1 MMVRLAFRSL
11 SMIVTHEPNT
21 AHGYF
26 STHYLLLETFQ
37 DLEICPSEQ
46 HRIGTEYGLAGE
58 RCHFLLAVLHHE
70 PQLVIVEFRDPVRMA
85 RKDRRIRRV
94 VFTAALCG
102 PSRYGRGCS
111 FKRGD
116 RRQSSHTYLSA
127 VLHLLLLGILDPG
140 HLVTVK
146 KILQ

>member
-1 MMVRLAFRSL
+1 MVRVTFRSL
-11 SMIVTHEPNT
+11 SMIVIHEPNT
-21 AHGYF
+21 AHG
-26 STHYLLLETFQ
+26 THYLLLETFQ
-37 DLEICPSEQ
+37 DLEICLSEQ
-46 HRIGTEYGLAGE
+46 QRVSTEHGLAGE
-58 RCHFLLAVLHHE
+58 RCHLLLAVLHHE

-85 RKDRRIRRV
+85 CKDGRIRRV

-102 PSRYGRGCS
+102 PSRYGRRC

-116 RRQSSHTYLSA
+116 RRQSSHTYHSA
-127 VLHLLLLGILDPG
+127 VLLLLEILDPG